1 MMLAGVFFPRPGALV
16 RLFSSVGK
24 VSVAPRTRRPIKAAI
39 EITDSAAEQLKR
51 ILEKKEGAL
60 GVRLGVKT
68 RGCNGVSYTMNYAE
82 AASKFDEVVSD
93 KGVKVFIEPSAL
105 LKITGTVMDW
115 KEDDVSAEFTFSNP
129 QATSVCGCG
138 ESFST

>member
-1 MMLAGVFFPRPGALV
+1 MFNPKYVTPPHLSRF
-16 RLFSSVGK
+16 FSSAGK
-24 VSVAPRTRRPIKAAI
+24 VQLAVAPRQRRLLKAPI
-39 EITDSAAEQLKR
+39 EITESAAEQLKR
-51 ILEKKEGAL
+51 LISQKEGAL

-82 AASKFDEVVSD
+82 SVAKFDEVVTD
-93 KGVKVFIEPSAL
+93 KGVTVFIEPSAL

-115 KEDDVSAEFTFSNP
+115 KEDEVSAEFTFSNP